1 MAPLTKR
8 PRTVATPQGSMGHI
22 AEGQERSLPVIL
34 VTGFLGAGKTT
45 LVNQVLRSRKHIRAA
60 VFVNEYGAAD
70 VDGEVVRWQGAIE
83 KHRVLTVKDGCMCCG
98 GKDDLRTVLAEE
110 LGDAKATAE
119 LDVLIIETS
128 GVCDPRPVL
137 ATLAEAR
144 GVYVDSVVVV
154 FDATTVGDTT
164 FGASEDA
171 QRQLK
176 CADILLL
183 SKLDLLPDEA
193 AADAAEQQLLS
204 RYHESVAAARPAP
217 RVLRRAPGQVTLE
230 DICEVAVLGK
240 GGGAP
245 KERTSMEG
253 VAVGVHATFA
263 THAYTSGRAF
273 DRKRFEA
280 WAASPH
286 PALVRAKGVLWVEGE
301 KHGMVWHFAG
311 GRSSGLHPVEGHKQ
325 PQFSELVFIGNY
337 GEGWKPF
344 ELDARLKECLV
355 GSV

>member
-1 MAPLTKR
+1 MAPIAKR
-8 PRTVATPQGSMGHI
+8 PRTVVTLQAK
-22 AEGQERSLPVIL
+22 ERNLPVIL
-34 VTGFLGAGKTT
+34 ITGFLGAGKTT

-70 VDGEVVRWQGAIE
+70 VDGEIVRWQGEIE
-83 KHRVLTVKDGCMCCG
+83 RRQVLTVKDGCMCCG
-98 GKDDLRTVLAEE
+98 GKDDLRTVLEE
-110 LGDAKATAE
+110 EFADAKAAAD

-128 GVCDPRPVL
+128 GVCDPVPVI

-144 GVYVDSVVVV
+144 GVYLDSVVVV
-154 FDATTVGDTT
+154 FDATTLDDAT

-183 SKLDLLPDEA
+183 SKLDLLADEA

-204 RYHESVAAARPAP
+204 RYRKSADMARPEP
-217 RVLRRAPGQVTLE
+217 RVLRRAPGQVTL
-230 DICEVAVLGK
+230 DDLCEVAVLGK

-245 KERTSMEG
+245 KERALTKGVGEG
-253 VAVGVHATFA
+253 VHSSFA
-263 THAYTSGRAF
+263 THAYTAGRPF

-286 PALVRAKGVLWVEGE
+286 PSLVRAKGVLWVEGE

-311 GRSSGLHPVEGHKQ
+311 GRSSGLHPVEGNEQ
-325 PQFSELVFIGNY
+325 PRFSELVFIGNY
-337 GEGWKPF
+337 GDDWKPI
-344 ELDARLKECLV
+344 ELDQRLQECLV
-355 GSV
+355 GVA